1 MAHNLPE
8 TLPFHYQSQ
17 LMPHIQKQIL
27 PAAALLGIY
36 ARAGAYTDCYATA
49 VPASISLADY
59 VEAFYTSRL
68 FKVERFLLSL
78 LMNTPA
84 DDGAAGKLARG
95 EAEYF
100 SAWVVEGRGPDQIL
114 LRDVV
119 GRTRS
124 WLMVMPEAGPS
135 PCTRLCFGS
144 AVIPKS
150 VAPDGGPDFGFAF
163 HVLSGFHRW
172 YSRALLRSAFAAL
185 QRRGVV

>member
-1 MAHNLPE
+1 MPMPE
-8 TLPFHYQSQ
+8 IHLGP
-17 LMPHIQKQIL
+17 L
-27 PAAALLGIY
+27 PAAALLARY
-36 ARAGAYTDCYATA
+36 ANGLAYTDCFWTA
-49 VPASISLADY
+49 FPQPVSLADY

-78 LMNTPA
+78 LMDSPA

-95 EAEYF
+95 QTEHF

-135 PCTRLCFGS
+135 PSTRLCFGS

-150 VAPDGGPDFGFAF
+150 IAPDGRPDFGFAF
-163 HVLSGFHRW
+163 HGLSGFHRL

-185 QRRGVV
+185 QRRRVV